1 MILVCDSLFTMFM
14 TVLSIA
20 VLITIVLIGS
30 IVLLFYRTWHQKK
43 SVREAMQ

>member
-1 MILVCDSLFTMFM
+1 MILVCDWFFTMFM
-14 TVLSIA
+14 TVLSIT

-30 IVLLFYRTWHQKK
+30 IVLLFYRTRHQKT

>member
-14 TVLSIA
+14 TVLSIT

-30 IVLLFYRTWHQKK
+30 IVLFYRTWHQKK